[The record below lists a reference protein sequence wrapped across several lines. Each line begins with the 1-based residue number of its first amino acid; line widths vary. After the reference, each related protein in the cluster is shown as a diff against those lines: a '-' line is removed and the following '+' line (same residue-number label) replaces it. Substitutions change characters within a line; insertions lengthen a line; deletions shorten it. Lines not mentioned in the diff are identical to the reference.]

1 MLLAIDGVNSW
12 GGINGKRIKLII
24 EDSKSDPD
32 EGKRLFN
39 EIESSRHP
47 ILYVATLS
55 SISTAVSP
63 LAEENGVVLI
73 PLASTAPEIT
83 KQKEWTFRHYPVA
96 NIEVPPILF
105 ILEKLN
111 IKDLGILYLSDEFGR
126 SVFELLKQKFER
138 AGGSVKSESFE
149 PSEFDCKRQ
158 IAKLKD
164 TEAIFSVGF
173 PEHFEKIFKQLRQE
187 NYQGSILGSS
197 DSAIPSIFNVPEANG
212 AYLAAPIIYNPN
224 YLFAKEAKERYET
237 KYKKPFDHF
246 AANGYD
252 LLKILTGLLED
263 KEVSRENLRSLL
275 EKGFTYL
282 GVFGEIN
289 VNPGQRD
296 ILVPLHPAQIVE
308 GELRYLR

>member
-1 MLLAIDGVNSW
+1 MLSFTSDEPGRPVFKLLKKEFKKT
-12 GGINGKRIKLII
+12 GGTVR
-24 EDSKSDPD
+24 SKS
-32 EGKRLFN
+32 
-39 EIESSRHP
+39 S
-47 ILYVATLS
+47 
-55 SISTAVSP
+55 
-63 LAEENGVVLI
+63 
-73 PLASTAPEIT
+73 
-83 KQKEWTFRHYPVA
+83 
-96 NIEVPPILF
+96 
-105 ILEKLN
+105 
-111 IKDLGILYLSDEFGR
+111 
-126 SVFELLKQKFER
+126 
-138 AGGSVKSESFE
+138 E
-149 PSEFDCKRQ
+149 PSEFVYKEQ

-187 NYQGSILGSS
+187 NYQGSILASS
-197 DSAIPSIFNVPEANG
+197 DSAIPSIFNAPEANG

-308 GELRYLR
+308 GELRYLH